1 MSSFFITLIRKLI
14 PVPRSCIREGNGF
27 YIANSWLMFKII
39 ALECTLWNATW
50 ELRWTQYLTL
60 WKWDCPSSQEVS
72 GMRIATLANKAR
84 WLGVA
89 ILFLLLFIVQHVEQ
103 YGNKGKLHSS
113 IFSFP
118 VLWRYKVKPTLFFPL
133 GYFPPVVTVHVS
145 LLKNFVAC
153 FKLFCNQ
160 CLLSSL
166 WWKFNSWS
174 S

>member
-1 MSSFFITLIRKLI
+1 MTNVQDNCARVYFVKCNVRASMNAVSYAVEVGLSLESGSVRYADCHTCKQSSLARC
-14 PVPRSCIREGNGF
+14 SH
-27 YIANSWLMFKII
+27 II
-39 ALECTLWNATW
+39 
-50 ELRWTQYLTL
+50 
-60 WKWDCPSSQEVS
+60 SV
-72 GMRIATLANKAR
+72 
-84 WLGVA
+84 
-89 ILFLLLFIVQHVEQ
+89 LLFIVQHVEQ

-166 WWKFNSWS
+166 
-174 S
+174 